1 MSVYLICI
9 SLLGLLSFALGFNVS
24 MTRNSSG
31 AMYGGDIEPES
42 RLYKAQRAHGNTIEY
57 APILAIL
64 MFALGQAEQ
73 PSWVIWSMVVATFC
87 RFLFVAGILF
97 PATMAK
103 PNPMRFL
110 GALGTYL
117 AGFALVA
124 ALIIQGVNA

>member
-9 SLLGLLSFALGFNVS
+9 SLLGLLVFALGFNVS
-24 MTRNSSG
+24 ITRNSRG

-57 APILAIL
+57 APMLAIL
-64 MFALGQAEQ
+64 MFALGQIEQ
-73 PSWVIWSMVVATFC
+73 PNWVIWSMVVATFC
-87 RFLFVAGILF
+87 RFLFVAGILL

-117 AGFALVA
+117 AGFVLVA
-124 ALIIQGVNA
+124 ALIIQGLTT